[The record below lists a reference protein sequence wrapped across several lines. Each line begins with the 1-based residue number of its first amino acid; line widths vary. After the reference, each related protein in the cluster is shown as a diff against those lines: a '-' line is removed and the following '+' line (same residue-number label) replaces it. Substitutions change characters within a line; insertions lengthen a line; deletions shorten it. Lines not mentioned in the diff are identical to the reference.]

1 VRSFGPDEPA
11 GVPTLREVG
20 ADIAAGWRFVTSD
33 AAMRSLSAAH
43 CVMNFIGSVGFVAL
57 IPYFKRAFGAG
68 DHVVGIAFGCFAGG
82 AALGSLIAGR
92 THWPLGPAVIGAF
105 FLDGIGWL
113 PLPFT
118 HSLPL
123 AVAGVTFSS
132 VCAGYRITTIVSW
145 RLRVIPEDLVGRVFG
160 VIRFWVMVGVFP
172 GAVLGGWLADV
183 IGVRPTMLISAYGYV
198 LLTIALAFSG
208 NVRRERR

>member
-1 VRSFGPDEPA
+1 MA
-11 GVPTLREVG
+11 LTL
-20 ADIAAGWRFVTSD
+20 
-33 AAMRSLSAAH
+33 
-43 CVMNFIGSVGFVAL
+43 AL
-57 IPYFKRAFGAG
+57 LRRGITAN
-68 DHVVGIAFGCFAGG
+68 VVLTTG
-82 AALGSLIAGR
+82 
-92 THWPLGPAVIGAF
+92 
-105 FLDGIGWL
+105 GWL

-160 VIRFWVMVGVFP
+160 VIRFWVMAGVFP

-183 IGVRPTMLISAYGYV
+183 IGVRPTMLISAYGYL
-198 LLTIALAFSG
+198 LLTIALAFSAS
-208 NVRRERR
+208 VRRERR